1 MIKMMTCCGNCS
13 HYSKDHR
20 CGNPECKEYGKP
32 QLSNVCWSC
41 PCFDGAL
48 YPWDTEKAHTIGER
62 PSTFG
67 RVDPRDPTKFISERE
82 YEELCKN
89 GRKN

>member
-62 PSTFG
+62 PCTFG

-82 YEELCKN
+82 YKELCKN